1 MQSTSIQQ
9 LSEKVLNPR
18 FSNGH
23 TYGLIPNPF
32 FTKYGTYQA
41 QYHYDSNHGLFGA
54 LAVTSGVKPA
64 NIAKYGAGNP
74 PNILELSEDM
84 RQRIFKQNIQ
94 ANTFSWRG
102 WTGSILT
109 SFAVNNFWYVVITT
123 LSASSNITHQEN
135 YDTHIV
141 EIDMTATMFKNV
153 RTIPMTCVEQVG
165 YNKHTYYKATA
176 AEYVPQGTRSST
188 LASSAV
194 IMATFSTPGNNQN
207 MFRGGS
213 VLCSAQASNLN
224 DGTRTELSGIAHRS
238 FADLSFSSIAVGYTI
253 GECITFLGDGY
264 GRVTKL
270 RSPTPFIASVRLTEV
285 VETIQV
291 FKSHQNAQ
299 GENNNQIK
307 RMSLSSQTISSD
319 TVLHVQS
326 LESFAVLDVNQCE
339 GVRGCSVCKEV
350 PNCIWKDGTCTVPT
364 LADYKG
370 DLCPPEIDECTTN
383 TDQCHAS
390 ATCEDTPDSYTCQ
403 CDAGYK
409 GNGTSCSDIDECSTY
424 QHRCH
429 HAEAICK
436 NTEGLYTCSCRD
448 GYTGNSTYC
457 TNMNECTTGSHQC
470 SADATCQDTLGSYTC
485 QCNDGYWRDG
495 TSCSN
500 LNECATD
507 IHNCHAGARC
517 KDTVGS
523 YTCEC
528 KVGFTGNGANCQNIN
543 ECVIAPNPCPA
554 HATCQDIE
562 GSYKCEC
569 FTGYSRDCTGTC
581 SEIDECINAP
591 CYANAQCTNT
601 PGSYTCTCHNGY
613 TGNSTYCKN
622 IDECVIAPNPCPAHA
637 TCQDTEGSYKCEC
650 IAGLSSDSNGACS
663 DPFGCDRPVLQKATF
678 PVNSSNTK
686 LNILHAVCDS
696 GFESSG
702 PSNPQATCHSD
713 GTVTVQGRCG
723 HHCSAQKKFLSYHGT
738 KTYNDA
744 VRFCSSHYSRLLSG
758 ALWTQC
764 LFYKPG
770 HSERMWL
777 DLPHFGQVSTVQ
789 SGSRPQWV
797 SEGELYT
804 TVCESEIKCSD
815 APCDANAQCT
825 DTPGSYTCTCH
836 NGYTG
841 NSTYCKNIDE
851 CVIAPNPCPAHATCQ
866 DTEGSYK
873 CECNAGLTR
882 DSTGACSTP
891 FGCDRPVLQ
900 KATFPVNS
908 SNTKLNIL
916 HAVCDSGFESSGS
929 SNPQATCHNDGTVT
943 VQGRCGH
950 HCSAQKKFLSYHG
963 TKTYNDAVRFC
974 SSHYSRL
981 LSGDLWTQ
989 CLFYKPGHSERMWLD
1004 LPHFGQVSTVQS
1016 GSRPQWKSKGELCTT
1031 VCESDVV

>member
-1 MQSTSIQQ
+1 
-9 LSEKVLNPR
+9 
-18 FSNGH
+18 
-23 TYGLIPNPF
+23 
-32 FTKYGTYQA
+32 
-41 QYHYDSNHGLFGA
+41 
-54 LAVTSGVKPA
+54 
-64 NIAKYGAGNP
+64 
-74 PNILELSEDM
+74 
-84 RQRIFKQNIQ
+84 
-94 ANTFSWRG
+94 
-102 WTGSILT
+102 
-109 SFAVNNFWYVVITT
+109 
-123 LSASSNITHQEN
+123 
-135 YDTHIV
+135 
-141 EIDMTATMFKNV
+141 
-153 RTIPMTCVEQVG
+153 
-165 YNKHTYYKATA
+165 
-176 AEYVPQGTRSST
+176 
-188 LASSAV
+188 
-194 IMATFSTPGNNQN
+194 
-207 MFRGGS
+207 
-213 VLCSAQASNLN
+213 
-224 DGTRTELSGIAHRS
+224 
-238 FADLSFSSIAVGYTI
+238 
-253 GECITFLGDGY
+253 
-264 GRVTKL
+264 
-270 RSPTPFIASVRLTEV
+270 
-285 VETIQV
+285 
-291 FKSHQNAQ
+291 
-299 GENNNQIK
+299 
-307 RMSLSSQTISSD
+307 MSLSSQTISSD

-507 IHNCHAGARC
+507 IHNCHAGATC

-523 YTCEC
+523 HTCEC

-554 HATCQDIE
+554 HATCQD
-562 GSYKCEC
+562 
-569 FTGYSRDCTGTC
+569 
-581 SEIDECINAP
+581 
-591 CYANAQCTNT
+591 
-601 PGSYTCTCHNGY
+601 
-613 TGNSTYCKN
+613 
-622 IDECVIAPNPCPAHA
+622 
-637 TCQDTEGSYKCEC
+637 TEGSYKCEC
-650 IAGLSSDSNGACS
+650 TAGLSGDGTGACS

-758 ALWTQC
+758 DLWTQC

-851 CVIAPNPCPAHATCQ
+851 CVPPNPCP
-866 DTEGSYK
+866 
-873 CECNAGLTR
+873 
-882 DSTGACSTP
+882 
-891 FGCDRPVLQ
+891 
-900 KATFPVNS
+900 
-908 SNTKLNIL
+908 
-916 HAVCDSGFESSGS
+916 
-929 SNPQATCHNDGTVT
+929 
-943 VQGRCGH
+943 
-950 HCSAQKKFLSYHG
+950 
-963 TKTYNDAVRFC
+963 
-974 SSHYSRL
+974 
-981 LSGDLWTQ
+981 
-989 CLFYKPGHSERMWLD
+989 
-1004 LPHFGQVSTVQS
+1004 
-1016 GSRPQWKSKGELCTT
+1016 
-1031 VCESDVV
+1031 